1 MIDRDKQKS
10 RDTGSVSSLCPH
22 AGAALHAPDPWDCSY
37 IKKTQIT
44 ARRCITPRHSL
55 STFIS
60 NLSCAENLSQP
71 GYMRALISN
80 SKGAAAV
87 RQHER
92 YTDSGWHKSQKAHLA
107 VGESPAAAAVAVKC
121 QKTWHMPAPLER
133 PGGCPSLTGPLP
145 GQALSTPLTPL
156 AVSGPV
162 AILNH
167 LRTRCQGFFV
177 LYV

>member
-1 MIDRDKQKS
+1 MTDRDKQKNKN
-10 RDTGSVSSLCPH
+10 TGSVSSLSPH
-22 AGAALHAPDPWDCSY
+22 VGATLHAPDPWDCSY

-44 ARRCITPRHSL
+44 ARRCITLRHSL

-60 NLSCAENLSQP
+60 NLSCAENLSQHE
-71 GYMRALISN
+71 YMLALGSN
-80 SKGAAAV
+80 SLLLY

-121 QKTWHMPAPLER
+121 PQTWHMPAPLER

-162 AILNH
+162 PILNH
-167 LRTRCQGFFV
+167 LRT
-177 LYV
+177 